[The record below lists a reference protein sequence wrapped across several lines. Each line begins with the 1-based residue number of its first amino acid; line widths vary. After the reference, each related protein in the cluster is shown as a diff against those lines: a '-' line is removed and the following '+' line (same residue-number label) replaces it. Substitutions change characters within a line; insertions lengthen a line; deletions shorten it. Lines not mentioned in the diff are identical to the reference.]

1 MKEHKCNHCGMTP
14 RSENH
19 SISEESLEE
28 MVETCVKEL
37 GKEHADMEEAQAR
50 QIMKDILPTLKKWKE
65 EA

>member
-14 RSENH
+14 RSENY